1 MIAFFSY
8 PLIFQCKSMQIPF
21 FLLYIDEKMK
31 DFHLFAK
38 LCKITPNFYLI
49 LSNEV
54 TVGANRKFFTLS
66 LNGLKAIPANKSNY
80 GGK

>member
-1 MIAFFSY
+1 
-8 PLIFQCKSMQIPF
+8 
-21 FLLYIDEKMK
+21 MK
-31 DFHLFAK
+31 NFHLFAK

-66 LNGLKAIPANKSNY
+66 LNGLKAIAANQSNH

>member
-1 MIAFFSY
+1 
-8 PLIFQCKSMQIPF
+8 
-21 FLLYIDEKMK
+21 MK
-31 DFHLFAK
+31 IFHLFAK

-49 LSNEV
+49 SSNEV

>member
-1 MIAFFSY
+1 MEHSSYIAK
-8 PLIFQCKSMQIPF
+8 IM
-21 FLLYIDEKMK
+21 
-31 DFHLFAK
+31 H
-38 LCKITPNFYLI
+38 ITPNFNLI

-66 LNGLKAIPANKSNY
+66 LNGLKAIAANQSNH

>member
-1 MIAFFSY
+1 
-8 PLIFQCKSMQIPF
+8 
-21 FLLYIDEKMK
+21 MK
-31 DFHLFAK
+31 IFHLFAK

>member
-1 MIAFFSY
+1 
-8 PLIFQCKSMQIPF
+8 
-21 FLLYIDEKMK
+21 MK
-31 DFHLFAK
+31 NFHLFAK

-80 GGK
+80 GGKQMVVAIPTSVGNNYECL

>member
-1 MIAFFSY
+1 
-8 PLIFQCKSMQIPF
+8 MQ
-21 FLLYIDEKMK
+21 
-31 DFHLFAK
+31 
-38 LCKITPNFYLI
+38 TPNFYLI
-49 LSNEV
+49 LCNEV

>member
-1 MIAFFSY
+1 
-8 PLIFQCKSMQIPF
+8 MQNN
-21 FLLYIDEKMK
+21 
-31 DFHLFAK
+31 
-38 LCKITPNFYLI
+38 PNFYLI
-49 LSNEV
+49 SSNEV